1 MSQRH
6 FIAFLA
12 SLALFTRAVAPFA
25 AAADDFATK
34 DAAVKSPRMLFVDD
48 YHLTDITGLKRTM
61 NPVQKHP
68 ANPVLRPDRPWEGSV
83 IYAHS
88 SAMWDDKDKLF
99 KIWYF
104 ARGGDQSGVDQTCL
118 ATSKDGVHW
127 DKPKLG
133 LVDYK
138 GSTAN
143 NILKTKVVKFMY
155 GGDDFGPAPEGQ
167 LFRALACSRERGQHV
182 VTSANGIDWQEGPSA
197 HIKGVGDTFI
207 EVKSTAPLT
216 GEGDLPAWPNRRAG
230 LARYLG
236 VACWLMPVGKFNGSS
251 DIRPT
256 RRVQALVSSDDLI
269 TWGNAARILTPDDL
283 DDQMAQER
291 IQAAVA
297 DGSLLY
303 DEPSDRRCEF
313 YTMWIVPYED
323 LYMGMLLVF
332 DASYEFHRVGKD
344 NQAGP
349 GHMQL
354 VASRDLLTWHRL
366 GERKP
371 FIPRGRAGQFD
382 QQLAWFSSMPIV
394 KDGKLWFFYT
404 GSITTHAGTRD
415 EAHWK
420 RLEAEV
426 AQGKWPAIQ
435 SIGLGTLRRDGWVS
449 LDAGSTPGTAV
460 TKTIFWPQRGKPYL
474 NADARGGEVRVSVCQ
489 PDLTPRPGY
498 ERSEPI
504 SGDCLEAPV
513 VFTAKS
519 PIVAGTPVRLKIIA
533 RNARLYSIWFK

>member
-155 GGDDFGPAPEGQ
+155 GGDDFGPAPKGNC
-167 LFRALACSRERGQHV
+167 FVRWLAAGSGAS
-182 VTSANGIDWQEGPSA
+182 TSSPQPTG
-197 HIKGVGDTFI
+197 
-207 EVKSTAPLT
+207 LT
-216 GEGDLPAWPNRRAG
+216 GRK
-230 LARYLG
+230 AR
-236 VACWLMPVGKFNGSS
+236 
-251 DIRPT
+251 RPT
-256 RRVQALVSSDDLI
+256 SRGWATHSSKSRAPRR
-269 TWGNAARILTPDDL
+269 
-283 DDQMAQER
+283 
-291 IQAAVA
+291 
-297 DGSLLY
+297 
-303 DEPSDRRCEF
+303 
-313 YTMWIVPYED
+313 
-323 LYMGMLLVF
+323 
-332 DASYEFHRVGKD
+332 
-344 NQAGP
+344 
-349 GHMQL
+349 
-354 VASRDLLTWHRL
+354 
-366 GERKP
+366 
-371 FIPRGRAGQFD
+371 
-382 QQLAWFSSMPIV
+382 
-394 KDGKLWFFYT
+394 
-404 GSITTHAGTRD
+404 
-415 EAHWK
+415 
-420 RLEAEV
+420 
-426 AQGKWPAIQ
+426 
-435 SIGLGTLRRDGWVS
+435 
-449 LDAGSTPGTAV
+449 
-460 TKTIFWPQRGKPYL
+460 
-474 NADARGGEVRVSVCQ
+474 
-489 PDLTPRPGY
+489 
-498 ERSEPI
+498 
-504 SGDCLEAPV
+504 
-513 VFTAKS
+513 
-519 PIVAGTPVRLKIIA
+519 
-533 RNARLYSIWFK
+533 